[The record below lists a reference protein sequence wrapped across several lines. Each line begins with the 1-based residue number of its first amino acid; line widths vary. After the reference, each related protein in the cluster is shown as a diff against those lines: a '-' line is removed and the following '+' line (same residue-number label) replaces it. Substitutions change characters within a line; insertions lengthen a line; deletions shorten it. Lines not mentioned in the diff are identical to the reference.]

1 MPAIPAF
8 GRLRQKDCHDFKA
21 SLGLYG
27 NYQAQQ
33 KLHRKREER
42 KEGGREGERKEGRK
56 EGGKRASSYDLYEDG
71 SIASKWYTESQVLG
85 SKKLTVLWV
94 QMWQSIFF

>member
-1 MPAIPAF
+1 MPAIAAF
-8 GRLRQKDCHDFKA
+8 GRLTQKDCHDFKA

-56 EGGKRASSYDLYEDG
+56 KEKEGKGERKKKKKDDSNPPEVVQHLRGPGASVS
-71 SIASKWYTESQVLG
+71 SCILG
-85 SKKLTVLWV
+85 
-94 QMWQSIFF
+94 